1 MVDLKVV
8 VGRCG
13 LGGADK
19 ARFELSIER
28 NTECM
33 NKP

>member
-19 ARFELSIER
+19 ARFELSRAQYRMYE
-28 NTECM
+28 
-33 NKP
+33 